1 MTNPVPALEIGGT
14 HVSAA
19 LVDTSSGQRHGRTV
33 HTAPLRSDG
42 NAEELL
48 SAIATCA
55 RSLMPGV
62 SADARWGVALPGPF
76 DYRTGVGEFTSTGKF
91 HALAG
96 VDLGAALRTRLGAA
110 VGDIV
115 FSNDAHAFGRGECQA
130 GAARH
135 HRRVMGIT
143 LGTGIGS
150 VFLDN
155 GAIVDRGPRVPPLG
169 RADLIR
175 VSGVPLEDLVSRN
188 AILGRYSG
196 APGTGDQEFDVV
208 DIAQRARTGDREA
221 SEAFRGAFLVLGEA
235 LRPWVDSFRP
245 SMVVVGGSI
254 AESWDLVLP
263 ALQLGLGMAAET
275 GDIAI
280 RRSSNTRQSALIGA
294 ALWAEAS

>member
-19 LVDTSSGQRHGRTV
+19 LVDTSSGQRHGGTV

-42 NAEELL
+42 NPEELL
-48 SAIATCA
+48 SAIASCA
-55 RSLMPGV
+55 RSLMPRV
-62 SADARWGVALPGPF
+62 SANARWGVALPGPF

-96 VDLGAALRTRLGAA
+96 VDLGAALRARLGTT

-115 FSNDAHAFGRGECQA
+115 FSNDAHAFGRGEWHA
-130 GAARH
+130 GAALG

-143 LGTGIGS
+143 IGTGIGS
-150 VFLDN
+150 AFLDN
-155 GAIVDRGPRVPPLG
+155 GAIVDHGPSVPPLG

-175 VSGVPLEDLVSRN
+175 VSGVPLEDVVSRN

-196 APGTGDQEFDVV
+196 ASGTGDQEFDVV
-208 DIAQRARTGDREA
+208 DIAQRARNGDGDA
-221 SEAFRGAFLVLGEA
+221 VEAFRGAFLALGEA

-245 SMVVVGGSI
+245 SVVVVGGSI
-254 AESWDLVLP
+254 AESWDLVRPNLR
-263 ALQLGLGMAAET
+263 LGMGAEN

-280 RRSSNTRQSALIGA
+280 RHSSNTRQSALIGA
-294 ALWAEAS
+294 ALWAETS